1 MSDKVKTWLDQLRI
15 AGKPDEAELK
25 GLLAQNGIGVPRGF
39 VLPPDQAMKIGLL
52 APPYAVKVCAPDIFH
67 KTEAGGVRLNL
78 GKAGLLEAVAELR
91 SRFPDTPLLVEE
103 QIAFSGPEFILGAL
117 RDPDFGPAVMVGA
130 GGILTELYRD
140 VSFRLAPL
148 SEDEAGRMLSEL
160 RLYPVLTGF
169 RGLCPD
175 RQALAA
181 IIARLGDLAAAL
193 GEQLGQLDINPLVW
207 SSDRW
212 LALDAKM
219 ALA

>member
-1 MSDKVKTWLDQLRI
+1 MRDTVKTWLEQLKI
-15 AGKPDEAELK
+15 PGKPDEAELK
-25 GLLAQNGIGVPRGF
+25 GLLDQHGISVPQGF
-39 VLPPDQAMKIGLL
+39 VLPPDKAVETGIL

-78 GKAGLLEAVAELR
+78 GRAELFEAVAKLR
-91 SRFPDTPLLVEE
+91 SRFPGTPLLIE
-103 QIAFSGPEFILGAL
+103 QQIRFSGPEFILGAL

-148 SEDEAGRMLSEL
+148 SEAEAGRMLSEL

-175 RQALAA
+175 RQALTA
-181 IIARLGDLAAAL
+181 IIATLGDLAAGL
-193 GEQLGQLDINPLVW
+193 GERLGQLDINPLVW
-207 SSDRW
+207 SNDRW